1 MTKQISQISQ
11 FVRLNQAITGI
22 YLRPSKF
29 HMYYKTTVVQSTIQ
43 YNTILRYTRHSNDAL
58 SKSLYLSYGQSII
71 NNVLT
76 DDDIRLFYFSPV
88 FSSNAKYSTMCIV

>member
-11 FVRLNQAITGI
+11 FVRLNQAITGGI

-76 DDDIRLFYFSPV
+76 DDDIRLGILFFAS
-88 FSSNAKYSTMCIV
+88 FFIKC